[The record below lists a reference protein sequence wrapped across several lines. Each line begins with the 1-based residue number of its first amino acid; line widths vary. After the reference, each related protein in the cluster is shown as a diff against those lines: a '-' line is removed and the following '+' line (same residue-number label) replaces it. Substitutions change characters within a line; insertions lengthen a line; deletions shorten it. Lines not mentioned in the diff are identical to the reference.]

1 MKTIYDTK
9 LLSEATTFI
18 LSIKQV
24 MTLHILEAILKAVQD
39 WNTNGRTVAPIWQL
53 PKTVENSKTWVWIG
67 VEWHLTNS

>member
-39 WNTNGRTVAPIWQL
+39 
-53 PKTVENSKTWVWIG
+53 
-67 VEWHLTNS
+67 